1 METKWENVGVDLQRL
16 GQQDQVHP
24 PCPDWRHFPTFLGSG
39 PPLPVPI
46 SVSMAELYS
55 QLFTYETHMVLQR
68 ASEDPRSTYPIEVV
82 VVPIAVTE
90 VVVVPIAVMEVDVVV
105 GVDVVVV
112 AGTASPTIVLL
123 VASAI
128 LVDRTTTTTLPTLN
142 VKSTRKSITPL
153 ISAGINSMK
162 NMCLRTGTLLLQ
174 HTPSTTTTGT
184 PIWVPPIISQDS

>member
-1 METKWENVGVDLQRL
+1 
-16 GQQDQVHP
+16 
-24 PCPDWRHFPTFLGSG
+24 
-39 PPLPVPI
+39 
-46 SVSMAELYS
+46 MAELYS
-55 QLFTYETHMVLQR
+55 QLFTFETHMVLQR